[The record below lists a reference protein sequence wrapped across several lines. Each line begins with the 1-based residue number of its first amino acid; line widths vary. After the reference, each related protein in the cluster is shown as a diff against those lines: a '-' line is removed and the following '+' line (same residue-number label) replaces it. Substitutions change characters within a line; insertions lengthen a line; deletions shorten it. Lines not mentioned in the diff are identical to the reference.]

1 MRIQKDDGGP
11 AYPWTY
17 MDRDSMGQEV
27 TREQGVGMT
36 LRDYFAA
43 AALQGLCSSQELL
56 ERYWDN
62 GGVSKATKE
71 CYVMADAMIAAR
83 KEES

>member
-1 MRIQKDDGGP
+1 MTTRKNDGGTAFP
-11 AYPWTY
+11 AHGGGTN
-17 MDRDSMGQEV
+17 
-27 TREQGVGMT
+27 GMT

-71 CYVMADAMIAAR
+71 CYVMADAMLAAR
-83 KEES
+83 KEVA